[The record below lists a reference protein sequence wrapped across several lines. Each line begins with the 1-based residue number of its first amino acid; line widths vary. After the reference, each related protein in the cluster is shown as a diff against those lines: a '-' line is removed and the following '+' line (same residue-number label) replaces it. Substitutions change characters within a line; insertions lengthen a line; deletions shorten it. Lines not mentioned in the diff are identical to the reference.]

1 MIKYIHM
8 KKQNIF
14 KLVGALVVCQL
25 AGIIGSLFTTPAISG
40 WYETI
45 TKPSFNPP
53 NWIFG
58 PVWFTLFI
66 LMGIALYLILKKKKS
81 KARTIALWLFAAQLI
96 LNTLWSIIF
105 FGLQNPLFALIELI
119 LLLVVLIFTTIHFWK
134 LNRTAGILLLPY
146 LAWGTFA
153 MVLNFFIWK
162 LN

>member
-1 MIKYIHM
+1 M
-8 KKQNIF
+8 KKQNVI
-14 KLVGALVVCQL
+14 KLIGALVVCQL
-25 AGIIGSLFTTPAISG
+25 AGIIGSLFTTPSIKG

-58 PVWFTLFI
+58 PVWFTLFV
-66 LMGIALYLILKKKKS
+66 LMGIALYLILKKKNS
-81 KARTIALWLFAAQLI
+81 KARTIALWLFATQLV

-105 FGLQNPLFALIELI
+105 FGLQNPLFALIELAI
-119 LLLVVLIFTTIHFWK
+119 LLIVLIFTTIHFYK
-134 LNRTAGILLLPY
+134 LNKTAGILLLPY

-153 MVLNFFIWK
+153 AVLNFFIWK